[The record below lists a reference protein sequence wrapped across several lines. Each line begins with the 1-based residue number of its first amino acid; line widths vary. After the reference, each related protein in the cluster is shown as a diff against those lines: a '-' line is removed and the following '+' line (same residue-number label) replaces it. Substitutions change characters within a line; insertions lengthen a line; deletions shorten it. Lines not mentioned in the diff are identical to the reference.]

1 MRRMSFSPGKNNL
14 KLLVLLEAGVQI
26 WDVRELELIN
36 ELRTPLDTARVEDG
50 DWASS
55 DRVVLAGQDGC
66 IRLAGL
72 ALAGTSSHCLAYGR
86 HQVSGG
92 FLNEHCNEIITIN
105 YVYCL
110 LLTVVRVWC
119 VPACCQD
126 RSTAGWPPCSA
137 SRPRPR

>member
-1 MRRMSFSPGKNNL
+1 MRYLCQNYLYETIETPITCLRQSKNIHTGRGAVRRMSFSPGKNNL

-86 HQVSGG
+86 HQVRGDVS
-92 FLNEHCNEIITIN
+92 IN
-105 YVYCL
+105 I
-110 LLTVVRVWC
+110 
-119 VPACCQD
+119 AMKF
-126 RSTAGWPPCSA
+126 
-137 SRPRPR
+137 SR

>member
-55 DRVVLAGQDGC
+55 DRVVLAAMLIQPALPNPR
-66 IRLAGL
+66 RLRL
-72 ALAGTSSHCLAYGR
+72 
-86 HQVSGG
+86 
-92 FLNEHCNEIITIN
+92 
-105 YVYCL
+105 
-110 LLTVVRVWC
+110 
-119 VPACCQD
+119 
-126 RSTAGWPPCSA
+126 PPCVGARSGA
-137 SRPRPR
+137 PAKADNRRRGALHTTEAQR